1 MNSVLP
7 TFMRL
12 SLQQK
17 ISATILGVIGLA
29 VLTGTIALGSV
40 WQLGQMINE
49 MSTQSVFSIEA
60 ASKMELALFEQ
71 KADASAYLADGN
83 LTRLKNLE
91 DDESRFDLWHREAR
105 YAARTS
111 RDHQVLD
118 QILPVYHEYRQK
130 RQEAIA
136 LYQAGEAPKTALLE
150 DVDERFQATVGL
162 CNALL
167 NQNVRFLRDAN
178 GNANQTVI
186 RVTGLVA
193 GCVFLTLAMGA
204 GLCWLFY
211 NRVIGPLR
219 VMVADARLY
228 STEVSGREV
237 EGPDDELRTIGAY
250 LRMLMSDVAD
260 TRTTLER
267 SRAQL
272 LNAEK
277 LASMGKLAASI
288 AHEIRNPLTSMRMW
302 LFSIRKA
309 IHHDQELERKL
320 DLVSAEIIRLE
331 SVVRNFLEFARPP
344 ALKLRP
350 LPVSQLIDKTVE
362 LAHHRIE
369 DRNLRLI
376 RQDGNGLPPVLGD
389 ADQLKQVLI
398 NLLGNAA
405 EACNQDGEIRIATS
419 LERDELARQM
429 VVIRVLDNGMGVP
442 QEVAS
447 RIFEPFFTTKD
458 EGTGLGLCIAARIMA
473 SHNGRLVLEPPT
485 GSGASFAVWLP
496 VAMMEVD
503 EQDPGR

>member
-1 MNSVLP
+1 
-7 TFMRL
+7 MRL

-29 VLTGTIALGSV
+29 VLTGAIALGSV
-40 WQLGQMINE
+40 WQLGQMIDE

-71 KADASAYLADGN
+71 KSDASSYLVDGN
-83 LTRLKNLE
+83 PSWLKNLD
-91 DDESRFDLWHREAR
+91 DDESRFELWHREAQ

-111 RDHQVLD
+111 QDR
-118 QILPVYHEYRQK
+118 QILERIPTVYDGYRQK
-130 RQEAIA
+130 RQEVIA
-136 LYQAGEAPKTALLE
+136 LYQAGEAPNPALIE
-150 DVDERFQATVGL
+150 EADQRFQETILL

-167 NQNVRFLRDAN
+167 NQNIRFLRDAN
-178 GNANQTVI
+178 GNANATVI
-186 RVTGLVA
+186 RVTELVA
-193 GCVFLTLAMGA
+193 GSVFLTLAMGA
-204 GLCWLFY
+204 GLFWLFY
-211 NRVIGPLR
+211 GRVLKPLR

-237 EGPDDELRTIGAY
+237 ESPDDELRTVGSY

-272 LNAEK
+272 MNAEK

-309 IHHDQELERKL
+309 VHHDPELERKL
-320 DLVSAEIIRLE
+320 DVVSGEIIRLE

-350 LPVSQLIDKTVE
+350 VPVALLIDKTLE

-369 DRNLRLI
+369 DRNIRLI
-376 RQDGNGLPPVLGD
+376 RLDSGPLPPVLGD

-405 EACNQDGEIRIATS
+405 EACQQDGEIRITTS
-419 LERDELARQM
+419 LDRDELARQM
-429 VVIRVLDNGMGVP
+429 VVIRVEDNGAGVP

-458 EGTGLGLCIAARIMA
+458 DGTGLGLCIAARIMA
-473 SHNGRLVLEPPT
+473 SHSGRLILEPPT

-496 VAMMEVD
+496 IAMMEVH

>member
-1 MNSVLP
+1 
-7 TFMRL
+7 MRL

-17 ISATILGVIGLA
+17 ISATILGVIALA
-29 VLTGTIALGSV
+29 VLTGTIALASV
-40 WQLGQMINE
+40 WQLGQMIDV

-71 KADASAYLADGN
+71 KADASSYLVDGDPAW
-83 LTRLKNLE
+83 LKNLE
-91 DDESRFDLWHREAR
+91 DDESRFELWRREAE

-111 RDHQVLD
+111 QDRQVLD
-118 QILPVYHEYRQK
+118 QIPGVYNEYRRE
-130 RQEAIA
+130 RQEVIA
-136 LYQAGEAPKTALLE
+136 LYQAGEAPNSKTLE
-150 DVDERFQATVGL
+150 EADQRFQETIRL

-167 NQNVRFLRDAN
+167 NQNIRFLRDAN
-178 GNANQTVI
+178 GNANQTAI
-186 RVTGLVA
+186 GVTALVA
-193 GCVFLTLAMGA
+193 GCVFLTLAMGG
-204 GLCWLFY
+204 GLFWLFY
-211 NRVIGPLR
+211 AHVLRPLR

-228 STEVSGREV
+228 STEFSGREV
-237 EGPDDELRTIGAY
+237 EGPGDELRTIGAY

-267 SRAQL
+267 SRTQL
-272 LNAEK
+272 MNAEK

-309 IHHDQELERKL
+309 IHHDAELERKL
-320 DLVSAEIIRLE
+320 DLVSGEIIRLE

-344 ALKLRP
+344 ALKL
-350 LPVSQLIDKTVE
+350 LTVPVSQLIDKTLE

-369 DRNLRLI
+369 DRNILLI
-376 RQDGNGLPPVLGD
+376 RRDAHALPHVLGD

-398 NLLGNAA
+398 NLLSNAA
-405 EACNQDGEIRIATS
+405 EACSQQGEIRVSTS
-419 LERDELARQM
+419 LERDESGRQM
-429 VVIRVLDNGMGVP
+429 VVIRVADNGVGVP

-473 SHNGRLVLEPPT
+473 SHSGRLVLEPPG

-496 VAMMEVD
+496 IAMMEGN